1 MSLWVEDLT
10 EIPRLIT
17 ILTWVIRIAFQQK
30 GDRFLKLSYFYV
42 VVIRKVRYFVH
53 VLIEDIKNTME
64 FIHTCLQHGLTHLKT
79 GGQPLRKRRNQ
90 WRYQRTSY

>member
-10 EIPRLIT
+10 EIPRLFT

-53 VLIEDIKNTME
+53 VLIEDIKNTM
-64 FIHTCLQHGLTHLKT
+64 
-79 GGQPLRKRRNQ
+79 
-90 WRYQRTSY
+90 